1 MLCNKSGESVRLIGV
16 CQDRTDEVMASLERD
31 DLSGQLLQ
39 AQKMESVGR
48 LAGSIAHDFNNVLSI
63 IVGNAELAK
72 LELGDNALCAQALT
86 EIEQAS
92 RRAAEITQKILAGTR
107 KQQSA
112 PRPIEL
118 NRIVDSMVKMSR
130 RLLGEEIDLLWEP
143 GRNLWAISSDPS
155 HIDQILLNLCVNSRD
170 AIANYGTVR
179 IRTRNILDY
188 GHEYVELIFQDTG
201 CGMTEEV
208 KKRVFEPYFTTKTED
223 EGTGLGLSTV
233 ARIVELNN
241 GRIEL
246 NSEQGK
252 GTTISI
258 RWPRYVGPPENEAPP
273 RSKPTRGS
281 EKIMLVEDHATV
293 LRVAKRMLENLGYE
307 VTATRSASE
316 AVRLGA
322 MKNSN
327 YSLLITDVVMPEM
340 NGRELADRLKFL
352 NPTMKCLFM
361 SGYTSDVLSARGV
374 KGEDANFLR
383 KPFSQDELHWEV
395 QSLNSGAG
403 VQRNRLGV

>member
-1 MLCNKSGESVRLIGV
+1 
-16 CQDRTDEVMASLERD
+16 
-31 DLSGQLLQ
+31 
-39 AQKMESVGR
+39 
-48 LAGSIAHDFNNVLSI
+48 
-63 IVGNAELAK
+63 
-72 LELGDNALCAQALT
+72 
-86 EIEQAS
+86 
-92 RRAAEITQKILAGTR
+92 
-107 KQQSA
+107 
-112 PRPIEL
+112 
-118 NRIVDSMVKMSR
+118 
-130 RLLGEEIDLLWEP
+130 
-143 GRNLWAISSDPS
+143 
-155 HIDQILLNLCVNSRD
+155 
-170 AIANYGTVR
+170 
-179 IRTRNILDY
+179 
-188 GHEYVELIFQDTG
+188 
-201 CGMTEEV
+201 
-208 KKRVFEPYFTTKTED
+208 
-223 EGTGLGLSTV
+223 
-233 ARIVELNN
+233 
-241 GRIEL
+241 
-246 NSEQGK
+246 
-252 GTTISI
+252 
-258 RWPRYVGPPENEAPP
+258 
-273 RSKPTRGS
+273 
-281 EKIMLVEDHATV
+281 MLVEDHATV